1 VKASKEKLQG
11 DDVLSLLKDV
21 SKAVVAKGKK
31 TLVFKIKDGQPVDAT
46 EQELLDVVLGRSGT
60 LRAPAMRKGKT
71 FYVGFN
77 EGVVEAGL

>member
-1 VKASKEKLQG
+1 
-11 DDVLSLLKDV
+11 V